1 MARQSARNP
10 VEPLSA
16 EESARL
22 EAFRRKVRGMVF
34 APMPVE
40 ALEERQERFRE
51 AVQNA
56 AIEGI
61 HFQPEERAL
70 FDIMDEELVPEELR
84 PRLLRE
90 YLGLQPASSTG

>member
-1 MARQSARNP
+1 MARAVAKARSR
-10 VEPLSA
+10 PLTG
-16 EESARL
+16 EELSRL
-22 EAFRRKVRGMVF
+22 EAFRRKVRDMVF
-34 APMPVE
+34 APMTVE
-40 ALEERQERFRE
+40 ELEERQARFRD

-70 FDIMDEELVPEELR
+70 FEIMDEELVPEELR

-90 YLGLQPASSTG
+90 YLGVRAGEPD